1 MAGIT
6 TSEVRTNAWS
16 LNDYYRQSLQFNDKN
31 RRYIGG
37 GQLWMWGKN
46 DYGQSGQGSTNNGYS
61 SPVQVPGVWRT
72 VWATGNNTYA
82 TKPDGSLWSW
92 GRNNDGQL
100 GHGDK
105 TDYSSPKQVKGGSG
119 PGNWAYVTATRENT
133 YCLKYDGSL
142 WSWGRNTYSMLLQGA
157 GGGTH
162 DLNKGYSPVPVIGTG
177 YNDYDWS
184 TVETEFARQSY
195 GGCFMKNDGSLWS
208 WGENAYGELGLQ
220 KTMTALSSP
229 NQIPGDWTGSKIA
242 ADGPMMAAA
251 KPDGTLW
258 AWGRNYWGNLGQNT
272 AGNPAN
278 RSSPVQIPGTNWHRP
293 IVDSLSMFCVRG
305 DGTLWCCGDNGQGRL
320 GQNMADAP
328 GSARSSMVQ
337 IPGTTWTG
345 SISASYGT
353 IIAKKSDGTLWG
365 WGRNTNGQLGLN
377 TVVAHSSPIQIGSD
391 TNWGVN
397 TWGGTFPSRMG
408 SYGAAIGVIKPIQ

>member
-37 GQLWMWGKN
+37 GQLWMWGQN
-46 DYGQSGQGSTNNGYS
+46 AYGNLGQGNTTKYS

-72 VWATGNNTYA
+72 VWATGNNTFA

-105 TDYSSPKQVKGGSG
+105 TDYSSPKQVMGGSG
-119 PGNWAYVTATRENT
+119 PGDWAYVTASRENA
-133 YCLKYDGSL
+133 YGIKQNGSL

-157 GGGTH
+157 GGLTH
-162 DLNKGYSPVPVIGTG
+162 DFGKGYSPVPIIGTG
-177 YNDYDWS
+177 YDDYDWS
-184 TVETEFARQSY
+184 TVETEFCRQSY
-195 GGCFMKNDGSLWS
+195 GATWMKNDGSLWT
-208 WGENAYGELGLQ
+208 WGDGQYGALGIQ
-220 KTMTALSSP
+220 NSNMQISSP
-229 NQIPGDWTGSKIA
+229 TQIPGDWTGSKFGHGDQMQA
-242 ADGPMMAAA
+242 AV

-258 AWGRNYWGNLGQNT
+258 AWGRNHWGNLGQNT
-272 AGNPAN
+272 AGNPTM
-278 RSSPVQIPGTNWHRP
+278 RSSPVQVPGTNWYRP
-293 IVDSLSMFCVRG
+293 LCDSLSMFCVRG

-397 TWGGTFPSRMG
+397 TWGGAFPGRMG
-408 SYGAAIGVIKPIQ
+408 SYGASVGVIKPG

>member
-1 MAGIT
+1 MAGIS

-37 GQLWMWGKN
+37 GELWMWGYN
-46 DYGQSGQGSTNNGYS
+46 TYGGLGQGNTTKYS

-72 VWATGNNTYA
+72 VWATGYNTYA

-105 TDYSSPKQVKGGSG
+105 TNYSSPKQVMGGSG
-119 PGNWAYVTATRENT
+119 PGNWAYVTASRENT
-133 YCLKYDGSL
+133 YGLKYDGSL
-142 WSWGRNTYSMLLQGA
+142 WSWGRNTYGMLLIGA
-157 GGGTH
+157 GGLTH
-162 DLNKGYSPVPVIGTG
+162 DINKAYSPVPVIGTG

-258 AWGRNYWGNLGQNT
+258 AWGRNHWGNLGQNT
-272 AGNPAN
+272 AGNPAM
-278 RSSPVQIPGTNWHRP
+278 RSSPVQIPGTNWYRP
-293 IVDSLSMFCVRG
+293 VVDSLSMFCVRG

-365 WGRNTNGQLGLN
+365 WGRNTTGQLGLN
-377 TVVAHSSPIQIGSD
+377 TVVFHSSPVQIGTD
-391 TNWGVN
+391 TDWGVN
-397 TWGGTFPSRMG
+397 TWGGTFPSRQAAY
-408 SYGAAIGVIKPIQ
+408 SSAIGVIKPG